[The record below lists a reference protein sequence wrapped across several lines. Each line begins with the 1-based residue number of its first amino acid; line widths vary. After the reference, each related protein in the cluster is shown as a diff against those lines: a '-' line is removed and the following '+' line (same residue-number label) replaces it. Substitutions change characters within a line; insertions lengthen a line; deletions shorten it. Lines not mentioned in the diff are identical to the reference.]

1 MKTSEPQPASSELI
15 STRQPSLRPW
25 LWLLAIALLLGGG
38 VAAWRMLRPSSAETA
53 QQPPQSIPVKLQ
65 LVESSRIQDSAE
77 FVGTLQAEEGADL
90 RPETE
95 GRVTRIYVAEGAR
108 VARGNA
114 ILQISPDRS
123 RAELSASLANINA
136 ARAARNSAQSEL
148 RAREAE
154 RISAV
159 ADVELQNS
167 EFERTRVLVAEGVQ
181 ARQQLDQAVRNR
193 NAAIAALNS
202 AIEQVGAARAN
213 VDEANA
219 ALAQAQAEADA
230 VREDLEQTLVTAPIA
245 GVVGDIPIKLGDYV
259 SLGDTLTTITQ
270 NQTLELELSIP
281 LEQRDALQIG
291 LPVQIVRL
299 QGDSSA
305 SSSPANQAAGASAVD
320 RPTATG
326 RISFI
331 SPQANANSQSV
342 LVKASFANPDGL
354 LQDEQRVDAKVIWRE
369 RPGILVPVNAI
380 SRLGGETFV
389 YVAETQP
396 NPEQGGQTIARQ
408 KRVQLGS
415 IQGNSYQVL
424 EGLEAGEQI
433 VVSGLLNLSDGVPI
447 MPESQN
453 PAGQAPQPAE

>member
-1 MKTSEPQPASSELI
+1 
-15 STRQPSLRPW
+15 
-25 LWLLAIALLLGGG
+25 
-38 VAAWRMLRPSSAETA
+38 
-53 QQPPQSIPVKLQ
+53 
-65 LVESSRIQDSAE
+65 
-77 FVGTLQAEEGADL
+77 
-90 RPETE
+90 
-95 GRVTRIYVAEGAR
+95 
-108 VARGNA
+108 
-114 ILQISPDRS
+114 
-123 RAELSASLANINA
+123 LSASLANINA

-219 ALAQAQAEADA
+219 ALAQAQAEAEA

-281 LEQRDALQIG
+281 LEQRDALRIG

-389 YVAETQP
+389 YVAETQQ